1 MKSLSG
7 LGFLFLLFLLPSVAY
22 SYTGRII
29 FTGYI
34 YQSPCMHSIST
45 TSVTFSCQ
53 QGARK
58 TIEKI
63 ALSAENN
70 YLPMGLGTSKLK
82 WVNREH
88 SLGVLEIAYR

>member
-7 LGFLFLLFLLPSVAY
+7 LGCLFLLFFLPSVAY

-34 YQSPCMHSIST
+34 YQSPCVHSIST
-45 TSVTFSCQ
+45 TSVTFNCQ
-53 QGARK
+53 QGANK
-58 TIEKI
+58 ISKKI
-63 ALSAENN
+63 ALSSDSSN
-70 YLPMGLGTSKLK
+70 LPMGLGTSKLK

>member
-7 LGFLFLLFLLPSVAY
+7 LGFLFLLFLLPSAAY

-34 YQSPCMHSIST
+34 YQSPCMHSISS

-53 QGARK
+53 KGTHK
-58 TIEKI
+58 TSKNIE
-63 ALSAENN
+63 LSSDSS

-88 SLGVLEIAYR
+88 SLGVLVIAYR